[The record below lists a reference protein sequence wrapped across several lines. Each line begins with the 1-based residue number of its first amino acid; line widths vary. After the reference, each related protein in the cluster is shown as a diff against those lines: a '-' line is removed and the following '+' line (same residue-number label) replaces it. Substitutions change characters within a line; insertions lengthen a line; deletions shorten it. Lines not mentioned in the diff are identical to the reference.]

1 MLLEKYEFRDRESDN
16 RTEDKYRFGYELYR
30 SDVTGS
36 NLVQLCIGG
45 YGFIS
50 RYAAKENAERY
61 VMFEPTLNTNRM
73 FSLYVKI
80 YEMDRNR
87 EVIPES
93 IELNTIFM
101 GEIMYNSGDETED

>member
-1 MLLEKYEFRDRESDN
+1 
-16 RTEDKYRFGYELYR
+16 
-30 SDVTGS
+30 
-36 NLVQLCIGG
+36 
-45 YGFIS
+45 
-50 RYAAKENAERY
+50 
-61 VMFEPTLNTNRM
+61 MFEPTLNTNRM